1 MEIIDKT
8 NQQKEQWQLGDVLVT
23 NAGNIGLVVKNNYQ
37 KY

>member
-23 NAGNIGLVVKNNYQ
+23 NTGNISLIVKNNYQ
-37 KY
+37 K